1 MFLKVCCLN
10 LISLWTCCFFPKS
23 YAIRFENQLK
33 DFFNKSVW
41 EFIAGEFE
49 FKVKSGLSAIIM
61 LEFQQLQM
69 KGNVV

>member
-1 MFLKVCCLN
+1 MGLHEV
-10 LISLWTCCFFPKS
+10 
-23 YAIRFENQLK
+23 
-33 DFFNKSVW
+33 NKYSFYFW
-41 EFIAGEFE
+41 EFE